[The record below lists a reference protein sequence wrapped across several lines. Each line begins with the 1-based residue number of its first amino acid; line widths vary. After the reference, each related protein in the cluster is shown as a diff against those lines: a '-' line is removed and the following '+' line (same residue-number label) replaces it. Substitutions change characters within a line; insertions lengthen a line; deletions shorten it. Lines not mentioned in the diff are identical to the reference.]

1 MKLSSLTLFFQPLGH
16 VTNDT
21 VLLAVTVTQALSLVA
36 EVSSGGVK
44 GSVTFTQVSPD
55 DPVTVTFSL
64 SGPKMA
70 EAVAWQLHTFRV
82 DYDVSDRCVLTR
94 LGPR

>member
-1 MKLSSLTLFFQPLGH
+1 MAIPFGSLRPRHT
-16 VTNDT
+16 T
-21 VLLAVTVTQALSLVA
+21 VLSRRDVVTVTQALSLVA